1 MVIACPAGSALAER
15 AKAAGIP
22 VFTGVRLQKANRLIS
37 FFRDVV
43 ALGRLGRAEAFDW
56 LHTHGSQDTWAT
68 VCARWFFR
76 LRAPI
81 LSTRHN
87 TKPVRFHFFNRWLY
101 RRGIERVVV
110 VSGGAWNSTAVSLT
124 KAFSMRGASRSFT
137 RAWISKGLPSRRL
150 RRESA
155 QSWGSE
161 TTRRRR
167 TGRQ

>member
-1 MVIACPAGSALAER
+1 VAIACPAGSALAER

-56 LHTHGSQDTWAT
+56 LNTHGSQDTWAT

-87 TKPVRFHFFNRWLY
+87 TKPVRF
-101 RRGIERVVV
+101 
-110 VSGGAWNSTAVSLT
+110 
-124 KAFSMRGASRSFT
+124 
-137 RAWISKGLPSRRL
+137 L
-150 RRESA
+150 RIYL
-155 QSWGSE
+155 
-161 TTRRRR
+161 
-167 TGRQ
+167 

>member
-1 MVIACPAGSALAER
+1 LKIRQTNLHLQWNGQVARIFLLSKELAQRGHEVAIACPAGSALAER

-87 TKPVRFHFFNRWLY
+87 TKPVRFLRIYLGELPWGSRERRLVRWLKKKPAN
-101 RRGIERVVV
+101 
-110 VSGGAWNSTAVSLT
+110 GARN
-124 KAFSMRGASRSFT
+124 AS
-137 RAWISKGLPSRRL
+137 ASKPR
-150 RRESA
+150 
-155 QSWGSE
+155 
-161 TTRRRR
+161 
-167 TGRQ
+167 

>member
-37 FFRDVV
+37 FFRDIV
-43 ALGRLGRAEAFDW
+43 ALARLGRAEAFDW

-87 TKPVRFHFFNRWLY
+87 TKPVRF
-101 RRGIERVVV
+101 
-110 VSGGAWNSTAVSLT
+110 
-124 KAFSMRGASRSFT
+124 
-137 RAWISKGLPSRRL
+137 L
-150 RRESA
+150 RIYL
-155 QSWGSE
+155 
-161 TTRRRR
+161 
-167 TGRQ
+167 